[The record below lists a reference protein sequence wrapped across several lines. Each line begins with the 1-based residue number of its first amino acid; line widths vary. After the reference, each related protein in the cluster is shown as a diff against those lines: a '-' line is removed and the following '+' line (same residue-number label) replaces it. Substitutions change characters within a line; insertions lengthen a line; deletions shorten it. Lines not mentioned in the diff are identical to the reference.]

1 MLSLEGGPIVFAGS
15 FFRIFL
21 CAGALAALAGDL
33 CALDSATL
41 SGVVNDSS
49 GAPVRN
55 VRVSLH
61 QVAGSALLSTVSDA
75 HGHYVL
81 ANVAAGQYL
90 LEAATA
96 GLSAAPQTITLAAGA
111 ASKVD
116 LQLLVSAVR
125 TQVSVTSASEPQSV
139 DQVSKA
145 LDVISTA
152 ESERRGIFSVAD
164 SVRFLPGLRVTAS
177 GGPGALTT
185 IQSRGLPAEDTAIL
199 IDGFR
204 LRDPTS
210 PKADASAQIGD
221 LLLTDASRVEV
232 LRGSGSSLYGT
243 NAVAG
248 TVNIITD
255 PGGGP
260 VHGDID
266 LQGGGLGLF
275 RGVARAAGGVWHN
288 RLTYSAGISR
298 LGVTQ
303 GVDNAG
309 AVRNWSGQAG
319 VTYALTPNITIGAT
333 VFAKTGYLQLNVS
346 PMPTDTAP
354 IMGIIPATPLTTTQ
368 IKLADA
374 SQPYA
379 AGSATFVPSLGD
391 PDAGV
396 YSHFVDSLFRLEH
409 QVNSRLSYRI
419 AYALVDSLR
428 NNTDGPAG
436 PGLFQPLFN
445 TADRYTGT
453 IGTLQA
459 RVNYLLGSHQVL
471 TAGYE
476 FEQEHYLDLSTD
488 LNPDPAQR
496 AYFRTD
502 ARQRTHAAYAQD
514 EIRSFDGRLAVLLSG
529 RFTQASLDQPQ
540 FINAPSAYVDLRLPT
555 PPAAYTGDASLA
567 YFLRHTSTKL
577 RAHAGNSFRLPS
589 LYERFGESVFDG
601 VASAY
606 GDPRLSPDR
615 AVSIDFG
622 FDQYLLHQHLKF
634 SGTYFY
640 THLQQ
645 VVGFLNFPPDYVD
658 PYGRTAGYYNIGGGI
673 ARGVELS
680 GEFRPSAR
688 TMISASYTYTNALD
702 RTSQYFTGTAVDPLQ
717 SVRIL
722 PNVVKI
728 VALQQLGKHVDL
740 AMDFEGGSHYLYPL
754 YGYAYQFS
762 GPRQLG
768 LTAGYSFKWSERL
781 STRLYT
787 RVSNTLD
794 QNYYENGF
802 RTPQRW
808 AVAGLRLSF

>member
-1 MLSLEGGPIVFAGS
+1 MTSSIS
-15 FFRIFL
+15 TSRIFL
-21 CAGALAALAGDL
+21 CAGLLGITLAGSLYAFDT
-33 CALDSATL
+33 AAL
-41 SGVVNDSS
+41 SGVVSDSS
-49 GAPVRN
+49 GAPVRDA
-55 VRVSLH
+55 RVTLQ
-61 QVAGSALLSTVSDA
+61 QVAGSALLSTVSDTA
-75 HGHYVL
+75 GQYVL
-81 ANVAAGQYL
+81 ANVPPGQYL
-90 LEAATA
+90 LEAAVS
-96 GLSAAPQTITLAAGA
+96 GLSATPQTITLAAGT
-111 ASKVD
+111 ASKLD

-125 TQVSVTSASEPQSV
+125 TQVSVTAASEPQSV

-145 LDVISTA
+145 LDVVSTA
-152 ESERRGIFSVAD
+152 ETERRGIFSVAD
-164 SVRFLPGLRVTAS
+164 SVRFLPGLRVAAS

-185 IQSRGLPAEDTAIL
+185 IQSRGLPPEDTAIL

-204 LRDPTS
+204 FRDPTS

-221 LLLTDASRVEV
+221 LLLTDTSRVEV

-243 NAVAG
+243 NSVAG
-248 TVNIITD
+248 TVNIITN
-255 PGGGP
+255 PGGGSL
-260 VHGDID
+260 HGDLD

-275 RGVARAAGGVWHN
+275 HGVARVAGGVWKN
-288 RLTYSAGISR
+288 KLTYSAGISH
-298 LGVTQ
+298 LNVTQ
-303 GVDNAG
+303 GVDDVG
-309 AVRNWSGQAG
+309 AVRNWSGQGG
-319 VTYALTPNITIGAT
+319 VSYALTPNLTIAAS

-354 IMGIIPATPLTTTQ
+354 TSGIIPAIPLTTAQ
-368 IKLADA
+368 IKLADG
-374 SQPYA
+374 SLPYA
-379 AGSATFVPSLGD
+379 AGPATFVPSLGD
-391 PDAGV
+391 ADAGV

-409 QVNSRLSYRI
+409 QVNARLSYRI
-419 AYALVDSLR
+419 AYALVDSVR

-436 PGLFQPLFN
+436 PGIYQPAFN
-445 TADRYTGT
+445 TSDRYTGT

-476 FEQEHYLDLSTD
+476 FEQEHYIDLSTD

-502 ARQRTHAAYAQD
+502 ARQRSNAAYAQD
-514 EIRSFDGRLAVLLSG
+514 EIRLFDGRLAVLLSG
-529 RFTQASLDQPQ
+529 RYTRASLDQPQ
-540 FINAPSAYVDLRLPT
+540 FINAPSAYVGVQLPT

-567 YFLRHTSTKL
+567 YFFRGSSTKL

-601 VASAY
+601 FAFTY

-622 FDQYLLHQHLKF
+622 FDQYLFHQHLKF

-645 VVGFLNFPPDYVD
+645 VVGFLDFPPNYVD
-658 PYGRTAGYYNIGGGI
+658 PYGRSAGYYNTGGGI
-673 ARGVELS
+673 SRGVEVS
-680 GEFRPSAR
+680 GEFRPSSR

-702 RTSQYFTGTAVDPLQ
+702 RTSQYFTGTVVDPLQ

-722 PNVVKI
+722 PNAVKI

-740 AMDFEGGSHYLYPL
+740 AMDFEGGSNYLYPL
-754 YGYAYQFS
+754 NGYAYQFS

-768 LTAGYSFKWSERL
+768 VTAGYSFRWSERFD
-781 STRLYT
+781 TRLYT

-794 QNYYENGF
+794 QDYYENGF

-808 AVAGLRLSF
+808 AVAGVRFSF